1 MKSEQISAIEV
12 ASGNLVP
19 MSCKPPVLSS
29 TNHWNGIVLEQH
41 HLPAFECPKLCLQQ
55 HSINIWLANSCQID
69 WRLAG
74 GRLQSTQMRRGLV
87 NVTPKGIPTQARWNQ
102 EIKFLL
108 VSFDSSLFKKV
119 ADDVIIGSYRNIEII
134 LQRGVC
140 DRQIL
145 HLGMA
150 LKTELQAGCPSG
162 KLYGES
168 VAIALAAHL
177 LKTYSGKRQLN
188 SEFEVNLSI
197 DFNDESFDVIL
208 CSTAIVYFKD
218 IPAALRK
225 WYRFLKPGGILGFS
239 CCSEESCGAP
249 LIIEICEKHGISLTS
264 INEPTGSPEK
274 CHHLLTEAG
283 FKNIEVKT
291 QQLGFYNNLEQAKE
305 WNGGWFHPRE
315 NPLLQVS
322 SEQMAELKA
331 DYRQKIEAE
340 ATEEGAWYENLT
352 FFVTGRKL

>member
-1 MKSEQISAIEV
+1 MKSEQLSAIYVE
-12 ASGNLVP
+12 SGNLVP
-19 MSCKPPVLSS
+19 MSCKPPILSS

-41 HLPAFECPKLCLQQ
+41 HLPAFECPELCLQQ
-55 HSINIWLANSCQID
+55 HSINIWLANSCQVD

-74 GRLQSTQMRRGLV
+74 GRLHSTQMRRGLV

-134 LQRGVC
+134 PQRGVC

-188 SEFEVNLSI
+188 SELEVNLSEYQLRQII
-197 DFNDESFDVIL
+197 DYIYDNLALELTLIELASLVNMSSYSFCRWFKRLMGISPHQYVIK
-208 CSTAIVYFKD
+208 CRIERAK
-218 IPAALRK
+218 
-225 WYRFLKPGGILGFS
+225 FLLSYSQFP
-239 CCSEESCGAP
+239 
-249 LIIEICEKHGISLTS
+249 IIEI
-264 INEPTGSPEK
+264 
-274 CHHLLTEAG
+274 A
-283 FKNIEVKT
+283 
-291 QQLGFYNNLEQAKE
+291 
-305 WNGGWFHPRE
+305 
-315 NPLLQVS
+315 LQVGCS
-322 SEQMAELKA
+322 SQSNFTTIFRKYVGITPKA
-331 DYRQKIEAE
+331 YREMI
-340 ATEEGAWYENLT
+340 
-352 FFVTGRKL
+352 